1 MSRRSRKLVTT
12 YLALLQRDGLSGRLI
27 GPEAGGQNTA
37 ERVGA
42 LLTATDDYVADP
54 LRHLSSTQDVLDRR
68 VEEVEAAAHALNLR
82 FDPRHIVT
90 GLYPLGDVNAWTTPA
105 AGGDLILMSSGA
117 MGLVFL
123 TLKINMMSAQMFGEP
138 PLLDRAQTLAALAD
152 VFAAH
157 LRHGDP
163 WRSTPLPPLTGHRE
177 VMLDLLVN
185 ASVRFAIGH
194 EYGHIAAKH
203 APVGRTTLTSVDSK
217 VDVHTRSVEDEFEAD
232 RVGANLVLTEQWMA
246 AAAERDPQFVRRHG
260 LAAAAAAT
268 GPLYFLLLD
277 LVLHELDGE
286 LKVVGYP
293 PAASAHPPPGQRWD
307 ALWPV
312 IEQEYAR
319 APSQVPP
326 LDLPGGLM
334 RWYEHLFLDLV
345 PAIAERLD
353 ARG

>member
-1 MSRRSRKLVTT
+1 MSTRSRKLVTT
-12 YLALLQRDGLSGRLI
+12 YLALVQRDGFSGRLI
-27 GPEAGGQNTA
+27 GPAVGGHNTA
-37 ERVGA
+37 ERIGA
-42 LLTATDDYVADP
+42 LLAATEDHVAEP
-54 LRHLSSTQDVLDRR
+54 LRRLSSAQDTLDRR
-68 VEEVEAAAHALNLR
+68 VEEVETAAHSLNLS
-82 FDPRHIVT
+82 FDPRRIVT
-90 GLYPLGDVNAWTTPA
+90 GLYPLGDLNAWTTPA

-138 PLLDRAQTLAALAD
+138 PILDRPQTLAALAD

-157 LRHGDP
+157 LRYGDP
-163 WRSTPLPPLTGHRE
+163 WRSAPLPPLTGHRE

-194 EYGHIAAKH
+194 EYGHIVAKH

-217 VDVHTRSVEDEFEAD
+217 VEVHTRSVEDEFEAD
-232 RVGANLVLTEQWMA
+232 RLGAQLVLTEQWLA
-246 AAAERDPQFVRRHG
+246 AAAETDPQFVRRHG

-293 PAASAHPPPGQRWD
+293 PAPSGHPPSGQRWD

-319 APSQVPP
+319 ATMPVPP

-334 RWYEHLFLDLV
+334 RWFEHLFLDLV
-345 PAIAERLD
+345 PAIAQRLET
-353 ARG
+353 RG